1 METKNIGL
9 RGIEVADTK
18 ISNIDGEKGKLIY
31 RGYDILELTENSTF
45 EETAYLLLYDSL
57 PTKTQLDEFNL
68 KLVEARYIPKQMQK
82 NMGNWRKD
90 ADPMDMLQAF
100 VSALAGYY
108 DEEFSNKDASYDK
121 AINLI
126 AKVPTIVASWQR
138 IRNGLEVMDPD
149 ASLSHAANFLYMMT
163 GEKPDPE
170 VEKIFDT
177 CLILHADHT
186 FNASTFTA
194 RQVASTRAHM
204 YSASSAAIGALS
216 GELHGGAN
224 TEVMKMLLEIVDP
237 DSSLSHAANFLYMM
251 SGEKPD
257 PAVEKIFDTCLILH
271 ADHTFNAS
279 TFTARQVA
287 STRAHMYSAS
297 SAAIGALSGELHGGA
312 NTEVMKMLLEI
323 KEIDKVQP
331 WIKEQMSQG
340 ERIMGMGHAVYRT
353 YDPRA
358 QVLKE
363 LSRKLAEKT
372 KEPWFD
378 MTEKIETST
387 ISEMK
392 IQKDKDIYP
401 NVDLYSASIYYM
413 LKIPVD
419 LNTPIFAISRVVGWA
434 AHIIEEKFAEAAPK
448 PALYRPKA
456 TYVGKY
462 CGPDGCEYKTLDL
475 RK

>member
-31 RGYDILELTENSTF
+31 RGFDILDLTKNSTF
-45 EETAYLLLYDSL
+45 EETAYLLLYDQL
-57 PTKTQLDEFNL
+57 PTKQQLDEFNA

-126 AKVPTIVASWQR
+126 AKVPTIIASWQR
-138 IRNGLEVMDPD
+138 IRNGLEILDPD
-149 ASLSHAANFLYMMT
+149 SSLSHAANFLYMMS

-170 VEKIFDT
+170 VEKIFDV

-224 TEVMKMLLEIVDP
+224 TEVMKMLLEI
-237 DSSLSHAANFLYMM
+237 A
-251 SGEKPD
+251 
-257 PAVEKIFDTCLILH
+257 
-271 ADHTFNAS
+271 
-279 TFTARQVA
+279 
-287 STRAHMYSAS
+287 
-297 SAAIGALSGELHGGA
+297 
-312 NTEVMKMLLEI
+312 
-323 KEIDKVQP
+323 EIDKVEG
-331 WIKEQMSQG
+331 WIKEKMNVG
-340 ERIMGMGHAVYRT
+340 DRIMGMGHAVYRT

-363 LSRKLAEKT
+363 LSRKLADKT
-372 KEPWFD
+372 KEPWFA
-378 MTEKIETST
+378 MTEKVETTT

-392 IQKDKDIYP
+392 SQKDRDIYP

-419 LNTPIFAISRVVGWA
+419 LNTPIFAISRVAGWA

-456 TYVGKY
+456 VYVGKY
-462 CGPDGCEYKTLDL
+462 CGPQGCEYKTLDL

>member
-9 RGIEVADTK
+9 RGIEVADTR

-31 RGYDILELTENSTF
+31 RGYDILDLTKNSTF
-45 EETAYLLLYDSL
+45 EETAFLLLYDHL
-57 PTKTQLDEFNL
+57 PTKTQLDEFTA
-68 KLVEARYIPKQMQK
+68 KLVDARFIPKQMQK

-108 DEEFSNKDASYDK
+108 DEEFANKDASYDK

-126 AKVPTIVASWQR
+126 AKVPTIIASWQR
-138 IRNGLEVMDPD
+138 IRNGLDIVDPD
-149 ASLSHAANFLYMMT
+149 PSLSHAANFLYMMS

-170 VEKIFDT
+170 VEKVFDV

-224 TEVMKMLLEIVDP
+224 TEVMKMLLEI
-237 DSSLSHAANFLYMM
+237 
-251 SGEKPD
+251 G
-257 PAVEKIFDTCLILH
+257 
-271 ADHTFNAS
+271 
-279 TFTARQVA
+279 
-287 STRAHMYSAS
+287 
-297 SAAIGALSGELHGGA
+297 
-312 NTEVMKMLLEI
+312 
-323 KEIDKVQP
+323 EIDKVEA
-331 WIKEQMSQG
+331 WIKKNLEDGQ
-340 ERIMGMGHAVYRT
+340 RIMGMGHAVYKT

-363 LSRKLAEKT
+363 LSRTLAGKT
-372 KEPWFD
+372 KEKWFD
-378 MTEKIETST
+378 MTEKVETST
-387 ISEMK
+387 ISYMK
-392 IQKDKDIYP
+392 SQKDRDIYP

-456 TYVGKY
+456 VYVGKY
-462 CGPDGCEYKTLDL
+462 CGPQGCEYQTLDL

>member
-9 RGIEVADTK
+9 RGIEIADTK
-18 ISNIDGEKGKLIY
+18 ISKIEGDKGKLIY
-31 RGYDILELTENSTF
+31 RGYDIFDLVKNSNF

-57 PTKTQLDEFNL
+57 PNKHQLNEFNA
-68 KLVEARYIPKQMQK
+68 KLIDARQIPKQMQK
-82 NMGNWRKD
+82 NIGNWRKD

-100 VSALAGYY
+100 VAALAGYY
-108 DEEFSNKDASYDK
+108 DEEFSTKEASYDR

-126 AKVPTIVASWQR
+126 AKVPTIIASWQR
-138 IRNGLEVMDPD
+138 IRNGLELVDPD
-149 ASLSHAANFLYMMT
+149 SSLNHAANFLYMMS
-163 GEKPDPE
+163 GEKPVTE
-170 VEKIFDT
+170 VEKVFDI

-224 TEVMKMLLEIVDP
+224 TEVMKMLLE
-237 DSSLSHAANFLYMM
+237 M
-251 SGEKPD
+251 
-257 PAVEKIFDTCLILH
+257 EKIE
-271 ADHTFNAS
+271 N
-279 TFTARQVA
+279 V
-287 STRAHMYSAS
+287 
-297 SAAIGALSGELHGGA
+297 E
-312 NTEVMKMLLEI
+312 
-323 KEIDKVQP
+323 P
-331 WIKEQMSQG
+331 WIKEKMRKG
-340 ERIMGMGHAVYRT
+340 ERIMGMGHAVYKT

-363 LSRKLAEKT
+363 LSRKLAEQT
-372 KEPWFD
+372 NQPWFK
-378 MTEKIETST
+378 MTEKIETTT
-387 ISEMK
+387 ITEMK
-392 IQKDKDIYP
+392 LQKDRDIYP

-462 CGPDGCEYKTLDL
+462 CGPEGCEYKTLDL

>member
-31 RGYDILELTENSTF
+31 RGFDILDLTKNSTF
-45 EETAYLLLYDSL
+45 EETAYLLLYNNL
-57 PTKTQLDEFNL
+57 PTKSQLNEFST
-68 KLVEARYIPKQMQK
+68 KLNEARYIPKQMQK
-82 NMGNWRKD
+82 NMANWRKD

-100 VSALAGYY
+100 IAALAGYY
-108 DEEFSNKDASYDK
+108 DEEFSNKEASIDR

-138 IRNGLEVMDPD
+138 IRSGLKIVDPD
-149 ASLSHAANFLYMMT
+149 PTLSHAANFLYMMS
-163 GEKPDPE
+163 GERPDPE
-170 VEKIFDT
+170 VEKIFDV

-204 YSASSAAIGALS
+204 YSATSAAIGALS

-224 TEVMKMLLEIVDP
+224 TEVMKMLLEINEV
-237 DSSLSHAANFLYMM
+237 S
-251 SGEKPD
+251 K
-257 PAVEKIFDTCLILH
+257 VE
-271 ADHTFNAS
+271 A
-279 TFTARQVA
+279 
-287 STRAHMYSAS
+287 
-297 SAAIGALSGELHGGA
+297 
-312 NTEVMKMLLEI
+312 
-323 KEIDKVQP
+323 
-331 WIKEQMSQG
+331 WIKEKMRIG
-340 ERIMGMGHAVYRT
+340 DRIMGMGHAVYRT

-372 KEPWFD
+372 KEPWFAI
-378 MTEKIETST
+378 TEKVENVT
-387 ISEMK
+387 ITEMK
-392 IQKDKDIYP
+392 TQKDRDIYP
-401 NVDLYSASIYYM
+401 NVDLYSASLYYM

-434 AHIIEEKFAEAAPK
+434 SHIIEEKFAEAAPK

-462 CGPDGCEYKTLDL
+462 CGPEGCEYKTLDL

>member
-1 METKNIGL
+1 MKTKNIGL
-9 RGIEVADTK
+9 RGIEVADTR

-31 RGYDILELTENSTF
+31 RGFDILDLTKNSSF
-45 EETAYLLLYDSL
+45 EETAYLLLHDEL
-57 PTKTQLDEFNL
+57 PNKEQLQEFKTKLE
-68 KLVEARYIPKQMQK
+68 EARFVPKQMQA

-108 DEEFSNKDASYDK
+108 DEEFSTKESSYDK

-126 AKVPTIVASWQR
+126 SKTATIVASWHR
-138 IRNGLEVMDPD
+138 IRNGLPIVDPD
-149 ASLSHAANFLYMMT
+149 PSLGHAGNFLYMMF

-170 VEKIFDT
+170 SEKIFDV

-194 RQVASTRAHM
+194 RQVASTRAHL
-204 YSASSAAIGALS
+204 YSAASAAIGALS

-224 TEVMKMLLEIVDP
+224 
-237 DSSLSHAANFLYMM
+237 Y
-251 SGEKPD
+251 
-257 PAVEKIFDTCLILH
+257 
-271 ADHTFNAS
+271 
-279 TFTARQVA
+279 
-287 STRAHMYSAS
+287 
-297 SAAIGALSGELHGGA
+297 
-312 NTEVMKMLLEI
+312 EVMKMLLEI
-323 KEIDKVQP
+323 KDIEKVEP
-331 WIKEQMSQG
+331 WIKEKMEKG
-340 ERIMGMGHAVYRT
+340 ERIMGMGHAVYKT

-372 KEPWFD
+372 GDQWFD
-378 MTEKIETST
+378 ITEKVETTT

-392 IQKDKDIYP
+392 ERKGRDIYP
-401 NVDLYSASIYYM
+401 NVDLYSASLYYM
-413 LKIPVD
+413 LKIPMD
-419 LNTPIFAISRVVGWA
+419 LNTPIFAVSRVVGWA

-456 TYVGKY
+456 VYVGKY
-462 CGPDGCEYKTLDL
+462 CGPQGCEYKTLDL

>member
-18 ISNIDGEKGKLIY
+18 ISNIDGENGKLIY
-31 RGYDILELTENSTF
+31 RGFDILDLTKNSTF
-45 EETAYLLLYDSL
+45 EETAYLLLYDKL
-57 PTKTQLDEFNL
+57 PTKQELNEFNI
-68 KLVEARYIPKQMQK
+68 KLIEAREIPKQMQK
-82 NMGNWRKD
+82 NMENWRKD

-108 DEEFSNKDASYDK
+108 DEEFSSKEASYDK

-126 AKVPTIVASWQR
+126 AKVPTIIASWQR
-138 IRNGLEVMDPD
+138 IRNSLEVVNPD
-149 ASLSHAANFLYMMT
+149 SSLSHAANFLYMMS
-163 GEKPDPE
+163 GEKPDIE

-204 YSASSAAIGALS
+204 YSAASAAIGALS

-224 TEVMKMLLEIVDP
+224 TEVMKMLLEI
-237 DSSLSHAANFLYMM
+237 S
-251 SGEKPD
+251 
-257 PAVEKIFDTCLILH
+257 
-271 ADHTFNAS
+271 
-279 TFTARQVA
+279 
-287 STRAHMYSAS
+287 
-297 SAAIGALSGELHGGA
+297 
-312 NTEVMKMLLEI
+312 
-323 KEIDKVQP
+323 EIDNVDS
-331 WIKEQMSQG
+331 WIKEKLMQG
-340 ERIMGMGHAVYRT
+340 EKIMGMGHAVYKT

-363 LSRKLAEKT
+363 LSRKLAAKS
-372 KEPWFD
+372 KEPWFER
-378 MTEKIETST
+378 TEKIETAT

-392 IQKDKDIYP
+392 LQKNKDIYP

-413 LKIPVD
+413 LKIPMD

-448 PALYRPKA
+448 TALYRPKA
-456 TYVGKY
+456 VYVGKY
-462 CGPDGCEYKTLDL
+462 CGPEGCEYKELDL

>member
-18 ISNIDGEKGKLIY
+18 ISNIDGDKGKLIY
-31 RGYDILELTENSTF
+31 RGYDILELTERSTF

-57 PTKTQLDEFNL
+57 PTKSQLDEFNL

-138 IRNGLEVMDPD
+138 IRNGLEIMEPD
-149 ASLSHAANFLYMMT
+149 SSLSHAANFLYMMT

-224 TEVMKMLLEIVDP
+224 TEVMKMLLEI
-237 DSSLSHAANFLYMM
+237 
-251 SGEKPD
+251 G
-257 PAVEKIFDTCLILH
+257 
-271 ADHTFNAS
+271 
-279 TFTARQVA
+279 
-287 STRAHMYSAS
+287 
-297 SAAIGALSGELHGGA
+297 
-312 NTEVMKMLLEI
+312 
-323 KEIDKVQP
+323 EIDKVQP
-331 WIKEQMSQG
+331 WIKEKMSIG
-340 ERIMGMGHAVYRT
+340 DRIMGMGHAVYKT

-358 QVLKE
+358 VVLKE
-363 LSRKLAEKT
+363 LSRKLAGKIN
-372 KEPWFD
+372 EPWFD

-392 IQKDKDIYP
+392 LQKNKDIYP

-413 LKIPVD
+413 LKIPMD

-462 CGPDGCEYKTLDL
+462 CGPEGCKYETLNL

>member
-9 RGIEVADTK
+9 RGVEIADTR

-31 RGYDILELTENSTF
+31 RGYDIFDLTKNSNF

-57 PTKTQLDEFNL
+57 PNKQQLDEF
-68 KLVEARYIPKQMQK
+68 KTKMIEARYIPKQMQK

-100 VSALAGYY
+100 VAALAGYY
-108 DEEFSNKDASYDK
+108 DEEFANKEASYDR

-138 IRNGLEVMDPD
+138 IRNELEIVDPD
-149 ASLSHAANFLYMMT
+149 PSLSHAANFLYMMS
-163 GEKPDPE
+163 GEKPDPK

-224 TEVMKMLLEIVDP
+224 NEVMKMLLEI
-237 DSSLSHAANFLYMM
+237 
-251 SGEKPD
+251 G
-257 PAVEKIFDTCLILH
+257 
-271 ADHTFNAS
+271 
-279 TFTARQVA
+279 
-287 STRAHMYSAS
+287 
-297 SAAIGALSGELHGGA
+297 
-312 NTEVMKMLLEI
+312 
-323 KEIDKVQP
+323 EIDKVHP
-331 WIKEQMSQG
+331 WIKEKISKG
-340 ERIMGMGHAVYRT
+340 ERIMGMGHAVYKIF
-353 YDPRA
+353 DPRA

-363 LSRKLAEKT
+363 LSRDLATKT
-372 KEPWFD
+372 KERWFD
-378 MTEKIETST
+378 MTEKVETST
-387 ISEMK
+387 IEEMK
-392 IQKDKDIYP
+392 VQKDREIYP

-419 LNTPIFAISRVVGWA
+419 LNTPIFAISRVVGWS

-456 TYVGKY
+456 AYVGKY
-462 CGPDGCEYKTLDL
+462 CGPEGCEYKTLDL

>member
-31 RGYDILELTENSTF
+31 RGFDILDLTKNSTF
-45 EETAYLLLYDSL
+45 EETSYLLLYDKL
-57 PTKTQLDEFNL
+57 PTKQELNEFNA

-82 NMGNWRKD
+82 NMANWRGD

-108 DEEFSNKDASYDK
+108 DEEFSNKDASIEK

-126 AKVPTIVASWQR
+126 SKVPTIIASWQR
-138 IRNGLEVMDPD
+138 IRNGLEIIDPD
-149 ASLSHAANFLYMMT
+149 SSLSHAANFLYMMS
-163 GEKPDPE
+163 GKKPDTE
-170 VEKIFDT
+170 VEKIFDV

-204 YSASSAAIGALS
+204 YSAASAAIGALS

-224 TEVMKMLLEIVDP
+224 TEVMKMLLEI
-237 DSSLSHAANFLYMM
+237 
-251 SGEKPD
+251 G
-257 PAVEKIFDTCLILH
+257 
-271 ADHTFNAS
+271 
-279 TFTARQVA
+279 
-287 STRAHMYSAS
+287 
-297 SAAIGALSGELHGGA
+297 
-312 NTEVMKMLLEI
+312 
-323 KEIDKVQP
+323 EIDKVEL
-331 WIKEQMSQG
+331 WIKEKLVHG
-340 ERIMGMGHAVYRT
+340 EKIMGMGHAVYKT

-363 LSRKLAEKT
+363 LSRKLAVKS
-372 KEPWFD
+372 KEQWFD

-392 IQKDKDIYP
+392 LQKGKDIYP

-419 LNTPIFAISRVVGWA
+419 LNTPIFAISRVAGWA

-448 PALYRPKA
+448 TALYRPKA
-456 TYVGKY
+456 VYVGKY
-462 CGPDGCEYKTLDL
+462 CGPQGCEYKTLDL

>member
-31 RGYDILELTENSTF
+31 RGFDILDLTKNSTF
-45 EETAYLLLYDSL
+45 EETAYLLLYDKL
-57 PTKTQLDEFNL
+57 PTKQELNEFNS
-68 KLVEARYIPKQMQK
+68 KLVEARFIPKQMQK
-82 NMGNWRKD
+82 NMGNWRGD

-108 DEEFSNKDASYDK
+108 DEEFSNKDASYEK
-121 AINLI
+121 AINLV
-126 AKVPTIVASWQR
+126 AKVPTIIASWHR
-138 IRNGLEVMDPD
+138 IRNGLEIIDPD
-149 ASLSHAANFLYMMT
+149 ASLSHAANFLYMMS
-163 GEKPDPE
+163 GEKPDAE
-170 VEKIFDT
+170 VERIFDV

-204 YSASSAAIGALS
+204 YSAASAAIGALS

-224 TEVMKMLLEIVDP
+224 TEVMKMLLEISDI
-237 DSSLSHAANFLYMM
+237 N
-251 SGEKPD
+251 K
-257 PAVEKIFDTCLILH
+257 VE
-271 ADHTFNAS
+271 
-279 TFTARQVA
+279 
-287 STRAHMYSAS
+287 
-297 SAAIGALSGELHGGA
+297 
-312 NTEVMKMLLEI
+312 
-323 KEIDKVQP
+323 P
-331 WIKEQMSQG
+331 WIKEKLTQG
-340 ERIMGMGHAVYRT
+340 EKIMGMGHAVYKT

-363 LSRKLAEKT
+363 LSRKLAGKS
-372 KEPWFD
+372 KEQWFE
-378 MTEKIETST
+378 MTEKIETAT

-392 IQKDKDIYP
+392 LQKGKDIYP

-419 LNTPIFAISRVVGWA
+419 LNTPIFAISRVAGWA

-448 PALYRPKA
+448 TALYRPKA
-456 TYVGKY
+456 VYVGKY
-462 CGPDGCEYKTLDL
+462 CGPQGCEYKTLDL

>member
-31 RGYDILELTENSTF
+31 RGFDILDLTKNSTF
-45 EETAYLLLYDSL
+45 EETSYLLLYDKL
-57 PTKTQLDEFNL
+57 PTKQELNEFNA

-82 NMGNWRKD
+82 NMANWRGD

-108 DEEFSNKDASYDK
+108 DEEFSNKDASIEK

-126 AKVPTIVASWQR
+126 SKVPTIIASWQR
-138 IRNGLEVMDPD
+138 IRNGLEIIDPD
-149 ASLSHAANFLYMMT
+149 SSLSHAANFLYMMS
-163 GEKPDPE
+163 GEKPDTE
-170 VEKIFDT
+170 VEKIFDV

-204 YSASSAAIGALS
+204 YSAASAAIGALS

-224 TEVMKMLLEIVDP
+224 TEVMKMLLEI
-237 DSSLSHAANFLYMM
+237 
-251 SGEKPD
+251 
-257 PAVEKIFDTCLILH
+257 
-271 ADHTFNAS
+271 
-279 TFTARQVA
+279 
-287 STRAHMYSAS
+287 
-297 SAAIGALSGELHGGA
+297 GEL
-312 NTEVMKMLLEI
+312 
-323 KEIDKVQP
+323 DKVEL
-331 WIKEQMSQG
+331 WIKEKLVKG
-340 ERIMGMGHAVYRT
+340 EKIMGMGHAVYKT

-363 LSRKLAEKT
+363 LSRKLAVKSKEK
-372 KEPWFD
+372 WFD

-387 ISEMK
+387 ISEMQL
-392 IQKDKDIYP
+392 QKGKDIYP

-419 LNTPIFAISRVVGWA
+419 LNTPIFAISRVAGWA

-448 PALYRPKA
+448 TALYRPKA
-456 TYVGKY
+456 VYVGKY
-462 CGPDGCEYKTLDL
+462 CGPQGCEYKTLDL

>member
-31 RGYDILELTENSTF
+31 RGFDILDLTKNSTF
-45 EETAYLLLYDSL
+45 EETAYLLLYDKL
-57 PTKTQLDEFNL
+57 PTKQELNEFNS
-68 KLVEARYIPKQMQK
+68 KLVEARFIPKQMQK
-82 NMGNWRKD
+82 NMGNWRGD

-108 DEEFSNKDASYDK
+108 DEEFSNKDASYEK
-121 AINLI
+121 AINLV
-126 AKVPTIVASWQR
+126 AKVPTIIASWHR
-138 IRNGLEVMDPD
+138 IRNGLEIIDPD
-149 ASLSHAANFLYMMT
+149 ASLSHAANFLYMMS
-163 GEKPDPE
+163 GEKPDTE
-170 VEKIFDT
+170 VEKIFDV

-204 YSASSAAIGALS
+204 YSAASAAIGALS

-224 TEVMKMLLEIVDP
+224 TEVMKMLLEISDI
-237 DSSLSHAANFLYMM
+237 S
-251 SGEKPD
+251 K
-257 PAVEKIFDTCLILH
+257 VE
-271 ADHTFNAS
+271 
-279 TFTARQVA
+279 
-287 STRAHMYSAS
+287 
-297 SAAIGALSGELHGGA
+297 
-312 NTEVMKMLLEI
+312 
-323 KEIDKVQP
+323 P
-331 WIKEQMSQG
+331 WIKEKLTQG
-340 ERIMGMGHAVYRT
+340 EKIMGMGHAVYKT

-363 LSRKLAEKT
+363 LSRKLAGKS
-372 KEPWFD
+372 KEQWFE
-378 MTEKIETST
+378 MTEKIETAT

-392 IQKDKDIYP
+392 LQKGKDIYP

-419 LNTPIFAISRVVGWA
+419 LNTPIFAISRVAGWA

-448 PALYRPKA
+448 TALYRPKA
-456 TYVGKY
+456 VYVGKY
-462 CGPDGCEYKTLDL
+462 CGPQGCEYKTLDL

>member
-31 RGYDILELTENSTF
+31 RGYDILDLTKNSTF
-45 EETAYLLLYDSL
+45 EETAYLLLYDKL
-57 PTKTQLDEFNL
+57 PTKPQLEEFNT
-68 KLVEARYIPKQMQK
+68 KLTEARYIPKQMQK

-100 VSALAGYY
+100 VAALAGYY
-108 DEEFSNKDASYDK
+108 DEEFSTKDASYDR

-126 AKVPTIVASWQR
+126 AKVPTIIASWHR
-138 IRNGLEVMDPD
+138 IRNGLDIVDIDP
-149 ASLSHAANFLYMMT
+149 SLSHAANFLYMMS

-170 VEKIFDT
+170 VEKIFDV

-224 TEVMKMLLEIVDP
+224 TEVMKMLLEIGK
-237 DSSLSHAANFLYMM
+237 L
-251 SGEKPD
+251 EK
-257 PAVEKIFDTCLILH
+257 
-271 ADHTFNAS
+271 
-279 TFTARQVA
+279 VA
-287 STRAHMYSAS
+287 SW
-297 SAAIGALSGELHGGA
+297 
-312 NTEVMKMLLEI
+312 V
-323 KEIDKVQP
+323 KEEMGKGQ
-331 WIKEQMSQG
+331 
-340 ERIMGMGHAVYRT
+340 RIMGMGHAVYKT

-378 MTEKIETST
+378 MTEKVETTT

-392 IQKDKDIYP
+392 IQKGKDIYP

-419 LNTPIFAISRVVGWA
+419 LNTPIFAISRVSGWS

-456 TYVGKY
+456 VYVGKY
-462 CGPDGCEYKTLDL
+462 CGPQGCEYKTLDL

>member
-18 ISNIDGEKGKLIY
+18 ISNIDGAKGKLIY
-31 RGYDILELTENSTF
+31 RGFDILDLTKNSTF
-45 EETAYLLLYDSL
+45 EETAYLLLYDKL
-57 PTKTQLDEFNL
+57 PTKAELDEFNQ

-108 DEEFSNKDASYDK
+108 DEEFSNKEASYDK

-126 AKVPTIVASWQR
+126 AKVPTIIASWQR
-138 IRNGLEVMDPD
+138 IRNGLPIVDPD
-149 ASLSHAANFLYMMT
+149 SSLSHAANFLYMMS

-170 VEKIFDT
+170 VEKIFDV

-224 TEVMKMLLEIVDP
+224 TEVMKMLLEIQEI
-237 DSSLSHAANFLYMM
+237 
-251 SGEKPD
+251 EK
-257 PAVEKIFDTCLILH
+257 VE
-271 ADHTFNAS
+271 
-279 TFTARQVA
+279 
-287 STRAHMYSAS
+287 
-297 SAAIGALSGELHGGA
+297 
-312 NTEVMKMLLEI
+312 
-323 KEIDKVQP
+323 P
-331 WIKEQMSQG
+331 WIKEKMSAG

-378 MTEKIETST
+378 MTEKVETTT
-387 ISEMK
+387 IAEMK
-392 IQKDKDIYP
+392 AQKGKDIYP

-462 CGPDGCEYKTLDL
+462 CGPEGCEYKTLDL

>member
-31 RGYDILELTENSTF
+31 RGFDILDLTKNSTF
-45 EETAYLLLYDSL
+45 EETAYLLLYDKL
-57 PTKTQLDEFNL
+57 PTKPELNEFNSR
-68 KLVEARYIPKQMQK
+68 LVEARYIPKQMQK
-82 NMGNWRKD
+82 NMSNWRKD

-108 DEEFSNKDASYDK
+108 DEEFANKDASYEK

-126 AKVPTIVASWQR
+126 AKVPTIIASWQR
-138 IRNGLEVMDPD
+138 IRNGLDIVDPD
-149 ASLSHAANFLYMMT
+149 ASLSHAANFLYMMS
-163 GEKPDPE
+163 GEKPDSE
-170 VEKIFDT
+170 VEKIFDV

-224 TEVMKMLLEIVDP
+224 TEVMKMLLEISD
-237 DSSLSHAANFLYMM
+237 
-251 SGEKPD
+251 
-257 PAVEKIFDTCLILH
+257 
-271 ADHTFNAS
+271 
-279 TFTARQVA
+279 
-287 STRAHMYSAS
+287 
-297 SAAIGALSGELHGGA
+297 
-312 NTEVMKMLLEI
+312 
-323 KEIDKVQP
+323 IDKVEP
-331 WIKEQMSQG
+331 WIKEKLSQG
-340 ERIMGMGHAVYRT
+340 EKVMGMGHAVYKT

-363 LSRKLAEKT
+363 LSRKLAAKS
-372 KEPWFD
+372 KDKWFD
-378 MTEKIETST
+378 MTEKIETAT

-392 IQKDKDIYP
+392 SQKGKDIYP

-419 LNTPIFAISRVVGWA
+419 LNTPIFAISRVAGWA

-448 PALYRPKA
+448 TALYRPKA
-456 TYVGKY
+456 VYVGKY
-462 CGPDGCEYKTLDL
+462 CGPQGCEYKTLDL

>member
-31 RGYDILELTENSTF
+31 RGFDILDLTKNSTF
-45 EETAYLLLYDSL
+45 EETAYLLLYDKL
-57 PTKTQLDEFNL
+57 PTKQELNEFNV

-82 NMGNWRKD
+82 NMTNWRGD

-108 DEEFSNKDASYDK
+108 DEEFSNKDASYEK

-126 AKVPTIVASWQR
+126 AKVPTIIASWHR
-138 IRNGLEVMDPD
+138 IRNGLEIINPD
-149 ASLSHAANFLYMMT
+149 SSLSHAANFLYMMS
-163 GEKPDPE
+163 GEKPDTE
-170 VEKIFDT
+170 VERIFDV

-204 YSASSAAIGALS
+204 YSAASAAIGALS

-224 TEVMKMLLEIVDP
+224 TEVMKMLLDIGEVDR
-237 DSSLSHAANFLYMM
+237 
-251 SGEKPD
+251 
-257 PAVEKIFDTCLILH
+257 VEL
-271 ADHTFNAS
+271 
-279 TFTARQVA
+279 
-287 STRAHMYSAS
+287 
-297 SAAIGALSGELHGGA
+297 
-312 NTEVMKMLLEI
+312 
-323 KEIDKVQP
+323 
-331 WIKEQMSQG
+331 WIKEKLTQG
-340 ERIMGMGHAVYRT
+340 EKIMGMGHAVYKT

-363 LSRKLAEKT
+363 LSRKLAVKNNEQ
-372 KEPWFD
+372 WFNV
-378 MTEKIETST
+378 TERIETST

-392 IQKDKDIYP
+392 LQKGKDIYP

-419 LNTPIFAISRVVGWA
+419 LNTPIFAISRVAGWA

-448 PALYRPKA
+448 TALYRPKA
-456 TYVGKY
+456 VYVGKY
-462 CGPDGCEYKTLDL
+462 CGPQGCEYKTLDL

>member
-18 ISNIDGEKGKLIY
+18 ISNIDGGKGKLIY
-31 RGYDILELTENSTF
+31 RGFDILDLTKNSTF
-45 EETAYLLLYDSL
+45 EETAYLLIYDSL
-57 PTKTQLDEFNL
+57 PTKNQLNEFNT
-68 KLVEARYIPKQMQK
+68 KLIEAREIPKQMQK
-82 NMGNWRKD
+82 NMANWRKD

-108 DEEFSNKDASYDK
+108 DEEFSSKEASYDK

-126 AKVPTIVASWQR
+126 AKVPTIIASWQR
-138 IRNGLEVMDPD
+138 IRNGLEVVDSDP
-149 ASLSHAANFLYMMT
+149 SLSHAANFLYMMS
-163 GEKPDPE
+163 GEKPDVE
-170 VEKIFDT
+170 VEKIFDV

-224 TEVMKMLLEIVDP
+224 TEVMKMLLEI
-237 DSSLSHAANFLYMM
+237 S
-251 SGEKPD
+251 
-257 PAVEKIFDTCLILH
+257 KID
-271 ADHTFNAS
+271 N
-279 TFTARQVA
+279 
-287 STRAHMYSAS
+287 
-297 SAAIGALSGELHGGA
+297 
-312 NTEVMKMLLEI
+312 
-323 KEIDKVQP
+323 VQS
-331 WIKEQMSQG
+331 WIKEKLMQG
-340 ERIMGMGHAVYRT
+340 EKIMGMGHAVYKT

-363 LSRKLAEKT
+363 LSRKLAAKS
-372 KEPWFD
+372 KEPWFER
-378 MTEKIETST
+378 TEKIETAT

-392 IQKDKDIYP
+392 LQKNKDIYP

-413 LKIPVD
+413 LKIPMD

-448 PALYRPKA
+448 TALYRPKA
-456 TYVGKY
+456 VYVGKY
-462 CGPDGCEYKTLDL
+462 CGPEGCEYKELDL

>member
-31 RGYDILELTENSTF
+31 RGFDILDLTKNSTF
-45 EETAYLLLYDSL
+45 EETAYLLLYDKL
-57 PTKTQLDEFNL
+57 PTKPELNEFNSRL
-68 KLVEARYIPKQMQK
+68 IEARYIPKQMQK
-82 NMGNWRKD
+82 NMSNWRKD

-108 DEEFSNKDASYDK
+108 DEEFSSKEASYEK
-121 AINLI
+121 AINLL
-126 AKVPTIVASWQR
+126 AKVPTIIASWQR
-138 IRNGLEVMDPD
+138 IRNGLDIVDPD
-149 ASLSHAANFLYMMT
+149 SSLSHAANFLYMMS
-163 GEKPDPE
+163 GVKPDPE
-170 VEKIFDT
+170 VEKIFDV

-224 TEVMKMLLEIVDP
+224 TEVMKMLLEI
-237 DSSLSHAANFLYMM
+237 S
-251 SGEKPD
+251 
-257 PAVEKIFDTCLILH
+257 
-271 ADHTFNAS
+271 
-279 TFTARQVA
+279 Q
-287 STRAHMYSAS
+287 
-297 SAAIGALSGELHGGA
+297 
-312 NTEVMKMLLEI
+312 
-323 KEIDKVQP
+323 IDKVES
-331 WIKEQMSQG
+331 WIKEKLTQG
-340 ERIMGMGHAVYRT
+340 EKIMGMGHAVYKT

-363 LSRKLAEKT
+363 LSRKLAGKS
-372 KEPWFD
+372 KEQWFD
-378 MTEKIETST
+378 LTEKIETVT

-392 IQKDKDIYP
+392 LQKDRDIYP

-413 LKIPVD
+413 LKIPMD
-419 LNTPIFAISRVVGWA
+419 LNTPIFAISRVAGWA

-448 PALYRPKA
+448 TALYRPKA
-456 TYVGKY
+456 VYVGKY
-462 CGPDGCEYKTLDL
+462 CGPQGCEYKTLDL